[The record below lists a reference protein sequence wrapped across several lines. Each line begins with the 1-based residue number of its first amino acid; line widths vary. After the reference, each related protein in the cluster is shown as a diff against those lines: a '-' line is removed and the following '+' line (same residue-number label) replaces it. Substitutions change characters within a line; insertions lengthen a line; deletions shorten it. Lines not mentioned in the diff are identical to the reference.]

1 MARSKIKVRRMR
13 HRRVIKAR
21 RRKDA
26 RKLAAKT
33 KPKPKS

>member
-1 MARSKIKVRRMR
+1 MARSKIKVRRLR
-13 HRRVIKAR
+13 HRRIVKAR

-33 KPKPKS
+33 KS

>member
-1 MARSKIKVRRMR
+1 MARSKIKERRMR
-13 HRRVIKAR
+13 HRRIVKAR

-33 KPKPKS
+33 KTGS

>member
-1 MARSKIKVRRMR
+1 MPRSKIKVRRMR
-13 HRRVIKAR
+13 HRRVITAR

-33 KPKPKS
+33 KPKS